1 MSKDITNDSNLKVD
15 IYNSKENIDINDE
28 KQLNNKILKE
38 EKIKQH
44 EIEISNIVKD
54 ISSKHILNYNPNELT
69 WNSTH
74 TINLEH
80 KYCYCAQDRTL
91 DEPDFQCRVCK
102 NFFHAKCFKSPLGE
116 VLPFL
121 INYTLV
127 CSLCSN
133 TNTEE
138 FRRSI
143 ASWKAICGCV
153 IANLTAQK
161 IVSDHPEW
169 TKEMI
174 SSKNHLELSRL
185 EYFFTKKTDIVPF
198 LENPFNWRVLCID
211 KEKASTWQ
219 STLGSLLSSSKDTFR
234 AQDEGNRSQNSPY
247 SLIDTNLFQF
257 RSTYASN
264 SYKLT
269 SSISRKR
276 QGSVYQEENTFSKI
290 PKDSAFISSSIENI
304 YFNNTKKDSIENKK
318 DTKETRERKETWKK
332 KESHSK
338 KKDKTLD
345 TNILNASILPRI
357 RPPPYRPSDFNAT
370 PRLPTFI
377 KVENNNAN
385 QEFYSL
391 TDQPFNRRAFRY
403 IPCEATPLM
412 PNIMYRQIDLPPYRA
427 RISWNDTSQNVL
439 LNRDGMAATTEKGF
453 RMARTNVCMSEGDW
467 YFEFIIERGN
477 GDQGGFVRIGIARR
491 EGKILK
497 SIQVILN
504 LIFQASLDAPVGF
517 DGYSYALRDK
527 GGQKVHMSRPCD
539 FMEPFGTGDVIGFH
553 VSLPKIPSKNLS
565 SLKNDIFRDRIPIRY
580 KGQLYFEQ
588 LEYVPSKEMEDLM
601 NPASNSVKPVVHPP
615 VIKNSF
621 IRVYKNG
628 KFMGTAFQDLYA
640 FLPPNSQTI
649 QARNIND
656 GMLGYY
662 PAISM
667 YRGGIVRLNF
677 GPLFKYPPKDIL
689 IGSTI
694 TPLFERYIE
703 QIAEDIVWDLIDE
716 IDLGFSNEIM
726 ESLSTIGKEINSQIS
741 EIKEIEDI

>member
-1 MSKDITNDSNLKVD
+1 MNESVPNDHDLQIN
-15 IYNSKENIDINDE
+15 IYNDKTNTHVSNE
-28 KQLNNKILKE
+28 KQLNKILSK
-38 EKIKQH
+38 EKIEQTAM
-44 EIEISNIVKD
+44 EFDYIVKD
-54 ISSKHILNYNPNELT
+54 IPQKPILSYNPNELT

-80 KYCYCAQDRTL
+80 KYCYCSQDRTL
-91 DEPDFQCRVCK
+91 DEPDFQCREIS
-102 NFFHAKCFKSPLGE
+102 FMLDASDPLWA
-116 VLPFL
+116 
-121 INYTLV
+121 N
-127 CSLCSN
+127 N
-133 TNTEE
+133 TNIEE
-138 FRRSI
+138 FHRSI
-143 ASWKAICGCV
+143 ASWRAICGCV

-161 IVSDHPEW
+161 IISDHPKW

-174 SSKNHLELSRL
+174 SSKNHMELSRL

-198 LENPFNWRVLCID
+198 LENSFNWRVLCID
-211 KEKASTWQ
+211 KEKTSTWQ
-219 STLGSLLSSSKDTFR
+219 STLGSLLSSSKDAFR

-257 RSTYASN
+257 RSTYVLS
-264 SYKLT
+264 SHKLT
-269 SSISRKR
+269 STVSRKR
-276 QGSVYQEENTFSKI
+276 QGSMYQEENICTKI
-290 PKDSAFISSSIENI
+290 LKDSAAISNFIENACL
-304 YFNNTKKDSIENKK
+304 NNTKKENIENKK
-318 DTKETRERKETWKK
+318 DIKEPRERKETWKK

-345 TNILNASILPRI
+345 TNVFNTSILPRI

-377 KVENNNAN
+377 RIENNNIN

-391 TDQPFNRRAFRY
+391 TDQPFNRKTFRY
-403 IPCEATPLM
+403 LPCEATPLM
-412 PNIMYRQIDLPPYRA
+412 PNIMYRQIELPPYRA
-427 RISWNDTSQNVL
+427 RISWNDISQNVL
-439 LNRDGMAATTEKGF
+439 LDKDGMTATTEKGF
-453 RMARTNVCMSEGDW
+453 RMARTNVCMNEGDW

-491 EGKILK
+491 E
-497 SIQVILN
+497 
-504 LIFQASLDAPVGF
+504 ASLDAPVGF

-527 GGQKVHMSRPCD
+527 GGQKVHMSRPRD

-553 VSLPKIPSKNLS
+553 VSLPKNASKNTSFLR
-565 SLKNDIFRDRIPIRY
+565 NNIFRDRIPIRY

-588 LEYVPSKEMEDLM
+588 LEYIPSKEMEDLM
-601 NPASNSVKPVVHPP
+601 NPASNSVKPITNPP
-615 VIKNSF
+615 IIKNSF

-649 QARNIND
+649 QTRDIND

-677 GPLFKYPPKDIL
+677 GPLFKYPPKDISL
-689 IGSTI
+689 GSTI
-694 TPLFERYIE
+694 IPLFERYTE
-703 QIAEDIVWDLIDE
+703 QIAEDIIWDLIDE
-716 IDLGFSNEIM
+716 VDLSFSNEIV
-726 ESLSTIGKEINSQIS
+726 ESLSTLRTKETTNSSEIS

>member
-1 MSKDITNDSNLKVD
+1 MNESVPNDHDLQIN
-15 IYNSKENIDINDE
+15 IYNDKTNTHVSNE
-28 KQLNNKILKE
+28 KQLNKILSK
-38 EKIKQH
+38 EKIEQTAM
-44 EIEISNIVKD
+44 EFDYIVKD
-54 ISSKHILNYNPNELT
+54 IPQKPILSYNPNELT

-80 KYCYCAQDRTL
+80 KYCYCSQDRTL
-91 DEPDFQCRVCK
+91 DEPDFQCRVCR
-102 NFFHAKCFKSPLGE
+102 NFFHARCFRSPLGE

-133 TNTEE
+133 TNIEE
-138 FRRSI
+138 FHRSI
-143 ASWKAICGCV
+143 ASWRAICGCV

-161 IVSDHPEW
+161 IISDHPKW

-174 SSKNHLELSRL
+174 SSKNHMELSRL

-198 LENPFNWRVLCID
+198 LENSFNWRVLCID
-211 KEKASTWQ
+211 KEKTSTWQ
-219 STLGSLLSSSKDTFR
+219 STLGSLLSSSKDAFR

-257 RSTYASN
+257 RSTYS
-264 SYKLT
+264 SHKLT
-269 SSISRKR
+269 STVSRKR
-276 QGSVYQEENTFSKI
+276 QEN
-290 PKDSAFISSSIENI
+290 
-304 YFNNTKKDSIENKK
+304 IENKK
-318 DTKETRERKETWKK
+318 DIKEPRERKETWKK

-345 TNILNASILPRI
+345 TNVFNTSILPRI

-377 KVENNNAN
+377 RIENNNIN

-391 TDQPFNRRAFRY
+391 TDQPFNRKTFRY
-403 IPCEATPLM
+403 LPCEATPLM
-412 PNIMYRQIDLPPYRA
+412 PNIMYRQIELPPYRA
-427 RISWNDTSQNVL
+427 RISWNDISQNVL
-439 LNRDGMAATTEKGF
+439 LDKDGMTATTEKGF
-453 RMARTNVCMSEGDW
+453 RMARTNVCMNEGDW

-491 EGKILK
+491 E
-497 SIQVILN
+497 
-504 LIFQASLDAPVGF
+504 ASLDAPVGF

-527 GGQKVHMSRPCD
+527 GGQKVHMSRPRD

-553 VSLPKIPSKNLS
+553 VSLPKNASKNTSFLR
-565 SLKNDIFRDRIPIRY
+565 NNIFRDRIPIRY

-588 LEYVPSKEMEDLM
+588 LEYIPSKEMEDLM
-601 NPASNSVKPVVHPP
+601 NPASNSVKPITNPP
-615 VIKNSF
+615 IIKNSF

-649 QARNIND
+649 QTRDIND

-677 GPLFKYPPKDIL
+677 GPLFKYPPKDISL
-689 IGSTI
+689 GSTI
-694 TPLFERYIE
+694 IPLFERYTE
-703 QIAEDIVWDLIDE
+703 QIAEDIIWDLIDE
-716 IDLGFSNEIM
+716 VDLSFSNEIV
-726 ESLSTIGKEINSQIS
+726 ESLSTLRTKETTNSSEIS

>member
-1 MSKDITNDSNLKVD
+1 MGGILLNNLTPKTTICDDKVD
-15 IYNSKENIDINDE
+15 TNISDE
-28 KQLNNKILKE
+28 KHLDNKISPK
-38 EKIKQH
+38 EKINQTSM
-44 EIEISNIVKD
+44 EIDHIIKNIP
-54 ISSKHILNYNPNELT
+54 SKPILNYNPNELT

-74 TINLEH
+74 TINIEH
-80 KYCYCAQDRTL
+80 TYCYCAQDRTL
-91 DEPDFQCRVCK
+91 NEPDFQCRICK
-102 NFFHAKCFKSPLGE
+102 NFFHARCFRSSIGE

-143 ASWKAICGCV
+143 ASWKAICGSV
-153 IANLTAQK
+153 IANLTARK
-161 IVSDHPEW
+161 IISDHPEW

-198 LENPFNWRVLCID
+198 LEDPFNWKVLCID

-257 RSTYASN
+257 RSIYTSG
-264 SYKLT
+264 SHKLT
-269 SSISRKR
+269 SNVSRKR
-276 QGSVYQEENTFSKI
+276 QNSVYHEENIYTKI
-290 PKDSAFISSSIENI
+290 PKDSTVISNSIENI
-304 YFNNTKKDSIENKK
+304 YSNNTKKENPENKK
-318 DTKETRERKETWKK
+318 DIKESRERKETWKK
-332 KESHSK
+332 KESQSK
-338 KKDKTLD
+338 KKDKILD
-345 TNILNASILPRI
+345 TNIFNTSILPRI

-377 KVENNNAN
+377 RVESNIN

-391 TDQPFNRRAFRY
+391 TDQPFNRKTFRY
-403 IPCEATPLM
+403 LPCEATPLM
-412 PNIMYRQIDLPPYRA
+412 PNIMYRQIELPPYRA
-427 RISWNDTSQNVL
+427 RISWNDTSQNVFL
-439 LNRDGMAATTEKGF
+439 DKDGMAATTEKGF
-453 RMARTNVCMSEGDW
+453 RMARTNVCMNEGDW

-491 EGKILK
+491 E
-497 SIQVILN
+497 
-504 LIFQASLDAPVGF
+504 ASLDAPVGF

-527 GGQKVHMSRPCD
+527 GGQKVHMSRPHD
-539 FMEPFGTGDVIGFH
+539 FMESFGTGDVIGFH
-553 VSLPKIPSKNLS
+553 VSLPKITSKNP
-565 SLKNDIFRDRIPIRY
+565 SLLRNDVFRDRIPIRY

-588 LEYVPSKEMEDLM
+588 LEYIPSKEMEDLM
-601 NPASNSVKPVVHPP
+601 NPASNAIKSVTHPP

-649 QARNIND
+649 QTRDIND

-677 GPLFKYPPKDIL
+677 GPLFKYPPKDISL
-689 IGSTI
+689 GLTVI
-694 TPLFERYIE
+694 PLFERYTE

-716 IDLGFSNEIM
+716 VDLNFSNELL
-726 ESLSTIGKEINSQIS
+726 ESLSTIRTKETTINSPEIS